1 MVEAWR
7 ITGQAEIDSYVGSR
21 VELAVQL
28 INSLATPYAHGRGRT
43 PPPPGADRL
52 AAVVAAQEHLTVH
65 PPASVLTPA
74 DADRLAGIAARLR
87 PLFAAGDRL
96 PDAAAGLNDL
106 LVRHHAVPNL
116 HGSPA
121 NPLGLSFHRPD
132 ADPVD
137 AWAAD
142 MGTALA
148 MVIGVGQPA
157 RLGACQ
163 AERCSLVFYDTTR
176 NASRRFCDLS
186 CQNRAKASAYRA
198 RKRG

>member
-21 VELAVQL
+21 VELTVQL
-28 INSLATPYAHGRGRT
+28 INSLATPYAHGRAVT

-52 AAVVAAQEHLTVH
+52 AAVVAAQAHLTVH
-65 PPASVLTPA
+65 PPASALTPA
-74 DADRLAGIAARLR
+74 DADRLAEIAACLR

-148 MVIGVGQPA
+148 MVIGVGQSA

>member
-1 MVEAWR
+1 MVETWR
-7 ITGQAEIDSYVGSR
+7 ITGQAEIDGYVGSR
-21 VELAVQL
+21 VELAVRL
-28 INSLATPYAHGRGRT
+28 INALATPFQHGRAVT
-43 PPPPGADRL
+43 PPASGDDRL
-52 AAVVAAQEHLTVH
+52 AAVRAVQQHLTVH
-65 PPASVLTPA
+65 PAASLLTPA
-74 DADRLAGIAARLR
+74 DADRLAGIAAELR
-87 PLFAAGDRL
+87 PVFAAGDGL
-96 PDAAAGLNDL
+96 ADAAAGLNDL

-148 MVIGVGQPA
+148 MVIGVGQAA

-163 AERCSLVFYDTTR
+163 AGKCALVFFDTTR
-176 NASRRFCDLS
+176 NASRRFCGLS

-198 RKRG
+198 RRRG